1 MFRYTIYKTNTM
13 KRSLLLM
20 LVFATSLLSAQ
31 KTAIIHDDHAQLRRV
46 TEFTAIKV
54 SSAIDLYL
62 TQSNSNE
69 VAVSAKDVES
79 RDKIITEVSGGT
91 LIIRMSDQDGW
102 WSWKKWGDIKAKA
115 YVSVK
120 DVEAIT
126 GSGASNIHLV
136 NKIQSPKLKIKL
148 SGASD
153 LKGDIDG
160 GILAINLTGASEC
173 KGQIVAKSISIDG
186 SGASNAELSGSAD
199 DLSVEVSGASN
210 AKLYNLN
217 VKGAVVHASGAS
229 NANVTV
235 SQLLK
240 AEASGASNIN
250 YKGNPTVRENS
261 SSGASNIRHRD

>member
-1 MFRYTIYKTNTM
+1 M
-13 KRSLLLM
+13 KRSLVIILI
-20 LVFATSLLSAQ
+20 FAASLLNAQ
-31 KTAIIHDDHAQLRRV
+31 KTAVIHDDHAQVRKV
-46 TEFTAIKV
+46 VNFTSIKV

-62 TQSNSNE
+62 TQSGANE
-69 VAVSAKDVES
+69 VAVSAKDIEA
-79 RDKIITEVSGGT
+79 RDRIVTEVIGGS
-91 LIIRMSDQDGW
+91 LIIRMADQDGW
-102 WSWKKWGDIKAKA
+102 WSWKKWSNVNAKA

-120 DVEAIT
+120 ELEAIT

-160 GILAINLTGASEC
+160 GVVSISLTGASDC

-186 SGASNAELSGSAD
+186 SGASNADLNGSAD
-199 DLSVEVSGASN
+199 DLSVELSGASD
-210 AKLYNLN
+210 AKLFNLN
-217 VKGAVVHASGAS
+217 VKGAIVHVSGAS
-229 NANVTV
+229 SANVNV

-250 YKGNPTVRENS
+250 YKGDPSLRENS
-261 SSGASNIRHRD
+261 SSGASSIRHRN

>member
-1 MFRYTIYKTNTM
+1 M
-13 KRSLLLM
+13 KRSLVIILI
-20 LVFATSLLSAQ
+20 FATCLLNAQ
-31 KTAIIHDDHAQLRRV
+31 KTAVIHDDHAQLRKV
-46 TEFTAIKV
+46 VNFTSIKV

-62 TQSNSNE
+62 TQSGANE
-69 VAVSAKDVES
+69 VAVSAKDIEA
-79 RDKIITEVSGGT
+79 RDRIVTEVIGGS
-91 LIIRMSDQDGW
+91 LIIRMADQDGW
-102 WSWKKWGDIKAKA
+102 WSWKKWSNVNAKA

-120 DVEAIT
+120 ELEAIT

-160 GILAINLTGASEC
+160 GVVSISLTGASDC

-186 SGASNAELSGSAD
+186 SGASNADLNGSAD
-199 DLSVEVSGASN
+199 DLSVELSGASD
-210 AKLYNLN
+210 AKLFNLN
-217 VKGAVVHASGAS
+217 VKGAIVHVSGAS
-229 NANVTV
+229 SANVNV

-250 YKGNPTVRENS
+250 YKGDPSLRENS
-261 SSGASNIRHRD
+261 SSGASSIRHRN